1 MKKIFVF
8 LILVGKALSA
18 AQYTKQDRII
28 DMQEMAQAMNTIQSG
43 FFYNNYDTVSEGV
56 EHLSEAMKRVRPPL
70 EELEEEDVMAR
81 YMNNK
86 VRMTNKVVKKINQKT
101 LTILQRYKNGDS
113 AQAIQAYTK
122 ILGQCMK
129 CHRETRNW

>member
-1 MKKIFVF
+1 MKILFVF
-8 LILVGKALSA
+8 LMFATTILSA
-18 AQYTKQDRII
+18 APYTKVDRIH

-56 EHLSEAMKRVRPPL
+56 EHLSLAMKRVQPPL
-70 EELEEEDVMAR
+70 EEIEEKDLMSR

>member
-1 MKKIFVF
+1 MKKIFVLLT
-8 LILVGKALSA
+8 LIGTIASA
-18 AQYTKQDRII
+18 APYTHEDRIH
-28 DMQEMAQAMNTIQSG
+28 DMQEMAHAMNTIQSG
-43 FFYNNYDTVSEGV
+43 FFYNNFDTVAEGV
-56 EHLSEAMKRVRPPL
+56 EHLSFTMKKIQPTVD
-70 EELEEEDVMAR
+70 ELEETDVMAR

-86 VRMTNKVVKKINQKT
+86 TRMTNKVVKKINQKT
-101 LTILQRYKNGDS
+101 LTILQRFKNGDS

>member
-1 MKKIFVF
+1 MKKIFIYVMF
-8 LILVGKALSA
+8 TGSILLAKH
-18 AQYTKQDRII
+18 YTVQDRIH
-28 DMQEMAQAMNTIQSG
+28 DMQEMAHAMNTIQSG
-43 FFYNNYDTVSEGV
+43 FFYNNYETVAQGV
-56 EHLSEAMKRVRPPL
+56 EHLSDAMQRVEPPL
-70 EELEEEDVMAR
+70 EELEETDLMAR

-86 VRMTNKVVKKINQKT
+86 TRMTNKVVKKINQKT

>member
-8 LILVGKALSA
+8 LILVGTALSA

>member
-8 LILVGKALSA
+8 LILIGTAISA
-18 AQYTKQDRII
+18 APYTKQDRIH
-28 DMQEMAQAMNTIQSG
+28 DMQEMAHAMNTIQSG
-43 FFYNNYDTVSEGV
+43 FFYNNFETVSEGV
-56 EHLSEAMKRVRPPL
+56 EHLSAAMRRVRPPM
-70 EELEEEDVMAR
+70 EELEETDVMAR
-81 YMNNK
+81 YMSNK
-86 VRMTNKVVKKINQKT
+86 TRMTNKVVKKINQKT
-101 LTILQRYKNGDS
+101 LTILQRFKNGDS

>member
-1 MKKIFVF
+1 MKRLFVF
-8 LILVGKALSA
+8 LMFATTILSA
-18 AQYTKQDRII
+18 DPYTKADRIH
-28 DMQEMAQAMNTIQSG
+28 DMQEMAHAMNTIQSG

-56 EHLSEAMKRVRPPL
+56 EHLSAAMKRVQPPL
-70 EELEEEDVMAR
+70 EELEEKDLMAR

>member
-1 MKKIFVF
+1 MF
-8 LILVGKALSA
+8 ATTTLSA
-18 AQYTKQDRII
+18 APYSRADRIH

-56 EHLSEAMKRVRPPL
+56 EHLSEAMKRVQPPL
-70 EELEEEDVMAR
+70 EEVEEKDLMAR

>member
-1 MKKIFVF
+1 MKKIFAS
-8 LILVGKALSA
+8 LILMVAVANA
-18 AQYTKQDRII
+18 APYTHQDRIN
-28 DMQEMAQAMNTIQSG
+28 DMQEMAHAMNTIQSG
-43 FFYNNYDTVSEGV
+43 FFYNNFDTVAEGV
-56 EHLSEAMKRVRPPL
+56 DHLSSAMKKIQPTVD
-70 EELEEEDVMAR
+70 ELEEEDVMAR

-101 LTILQRYKNGDS
+101 LTILQRFKNGDS

>member
-1 MKKIFVF
+1 MKKIFAF
-8 LILVGKALSA
+8 LVIAGTVLPA
-18 AQYTKQDRII
+18 APYTNQDRIN
-28 DMQEMAQAMNTIQSG
+28 DMHEMAFAMNTIQSG
-43 FFYNNYDTVSEGV
+43 FFYNNYDTISEGV
-56 EHLSEAMKRVRPPL
+56 EHLSKAMKRVKPPL
-70 EELEEEDVMAR
+70 EELEETDIMAR

-86 VRMTNKVVKKINQKT
+86 VRMTNKVVKKINQKS

-113 AQAIQAYTK
+113 QQAVQAYTK